1 MVISFIVEAFVF
13 KIQATQKRR
22 ECSRHPNSDCNCK
35 RGIEHWAG
43 AGLTVACMRYRALGW
58 GWCDSGLHEV

>member
-22 ECSRHPNSDCNCK
+22 ECIRHPNADCNCK
-35 RGIEHWAG
+35 RGEVLDSEGQARARARAG
-43 AGLTVACMRYRALGW
+43 R
-58 GWCDSGLHEV
+58 